1 MLNFWECHFFH
12 LLWEMIKKSKVTL
25 LVVAQPF
32 FSFLWNVSGICSGI
46 GGYCLRSSYAFIDQ
60 DALRQSGWKDFSS
73 IVFYEGINWSLWRV
87 ACS

>member
-1 MLNFWECHFFH
+1 MSLFPLVMGNDQEV
-12 LLWEMIKKSKVTL
+12 KVTL

-73 IVFYEGINWSLWRV
+73 IVFYEGINWSLWLV